1 MRVYRK
7 ILAAAVDTDNL
18 GCHTTKDWKVM
29 QRHDIASNS
38 YKYAKLEN
46 ECEFIVWIS
55 VKAENIN
62 ADATAESNKNFAHE
76 KEVVLLPNQAVKVEI
91 YSKGK
96 LTYKGLANTGARFDK
111 WVAAYL

>member
-29 QRHDIASNS
+29 QRYDVATNS
-38 YKYAKLEN
+38 YKYVRAEG
-46 ECEFIVWIS
+46 EREFIVWIS
-55 VKAENIN
+55 VKAESIN
-62 ADATAESNKNFAHE
+62 ADATTESNKNFAHE

-91 YSKGK
+91 YCKGE
-96 LTYKGLANTGARFDK
+96 LIYKGPANTGSRFDK